1 MTACKSRHFHYK
13 PCDAFCQDADLD
25 YVLLIGTQAKKA
37 RISLNLPARLIRAQ
51 NTMTGNELR
60 SKYLQFFESKDS
72 LVIPSGSLIPSDPTT
87 LLTSAGMQPLV
98 PYFKGEEAP
107 PKSRLASCQKCCRA
121 DDIEQVG
128 VTWRHASFFEMLGNF
143 SFGDYFKREAIV
155 WGWEFLTKTL
165 GIDPAV
171 LWVSVYHEDLEAP
184 EIWRR
189 DVGLSDER
197 IYRFGKK
204 DNWWGPVGKS
214 GPCGP
219 DSEIFFDR
227 GAKYDTGDPE
237 LDRPG
242 GDGDRYGEIWNLV
255 FQQYNQQENGEL
267 LPLPAPGIDTG
278 MGLERT
284 AAILQGVDTIHHTDL
299 FAPIVNAIVHI
310 KNLPSTL
317 QEGGPETELP
327 FIITPYRLHPQNPT
341 TWPIRVIADHIR
353 AAVFLGAD
361 GIVPGNNGRDYMMR
375 RFIRRAFLM
384 GRNLGYRKPFLHRI
398 VPVIARSYGDIYPE
412 VSQSATNIAQLIKR
426 EEKRFESTLT
436 DGMDRLEYLMEGLEE
451 SREILPGDEAFRLYE
466 TYGFPLEL
474 TREILSKEGIGID
487 EEGYQRAAEAHSK
500 VSGAAVG
507 EYEKSIFGAAETRFL
522 GYETTRTE
530 AQLLEFQP
538 EGGNF
543 VVLLDQT
550 PFYAESGGQIGDQGE
565 IIGADFKARVLDT
578 KKNGKAWIHTVE
590 MLEGAP
596 KNGPVTAIVDVE
608 RRHAIE
614 RAHSA
619 THLLHAALRLHLG
632 DHVQQRGSLVAPDR
646 LRFDFVHNAPLSD
659 EENRLVEDTVNQEIL
674 RSLPV
679 EIEQKT
685 LAEAKAMGAMALFG
699 EKYGDIVRTVKMG
712 DFSLELCGGTHLPNT
727 SSTGLCRIISEGGVS
742 ANIRRIEAYTGTL
755 ALTHDRETQTRLRTA
770 AQILGT
776 QPDNIVGATEKMRA
790 RVKELERQLQQ
801 AQQKV
806 ASASAEDLLSGAV
819 EINGV
824 KLLATRAPQGLNT
837 DALRNLADQ
846 LAQKSNGVVVLGADN
861 DGKVLWAVKASPDAI
876 KAGAHAGNLVR
887 ELAKTTGGGGGGR
900 PDFAQAGGKDA
911 SKIDDALKQAAD
923 VLESQIK

>member
-1 MTACKSRHFHYK
+1 
-13 PCDAFCQDADLD
+13 
-25 YVLLIGTQAKKA
+25 
-37 RISLNLPARLIRAQ
+37 
-51 NTMTGNELR
+51 MTGNELR

-107 PKSRLASCQKCCRA
+107 PKTRLASCQKCCRA

-165 GIDPAV
+165 GIDPQV
-171 LWVSVYHEDLEAP
+171 LWVSVYHEDSEAP

-189 DVGLSDER
+189 DVGLADER

-227 GAKYDTGDPE
+227 GPKYDTGDPE

-299 FAPIVNAIVHI
+299 FAPITQAIVHA
-310 KNLPSTL
+310 KH
-317 QEGGPETELP
+317 EGDLP
-327 FIITPYRLHPQNPT
+327 FIASPLELHPEDPT

-353 AAVFLGAD
+353 AAVFMGAD

-384 GRNLGYRKPFLHRI
+384 GRKLGYNEPFLHRI
-398 VPVIARSYGDIYPE
+398 VPVIARGYGDIYPE
-412 VSQSATNIAQLIKR
+412 VAQRAHTVGDLIRR
-426 EEKRFESTLT
+426 EEERFDETIERGVGRLDDLIENAQKKGHKSVSGAEVFDLYQGQGFPRELT
-436 DGMDRLEYLMEGLEE
+436 AELLADANLTFDEE
-451 SREILPGDEAFRLYE
+451 S
-466 TYGFPLEL
+466 
-474 TREILSKEGIGID
+474 
-487 EEGYQRAAEAHSK
+487 YQRAAEAHSK
-500 VSGAAVG
+500 VSGSAVG
-507 EYEKSIFGAAETRFL
+507 EYEKSIFGAAETRFV
-522 GYETTRTE
+522 GYESTRCE
-530 AQLLEFQP
+530 AQLLAFQP
-538 EGGNF
+538 EGENF
-543 VVLLDQT
+543 LVLLDQT

-565 IIGADFKARVLDT
+565 IVGVDFKLHVLDT
-578 KKNGKAWIHTVE
+578 RKSGKAWIHTVE
-590 MLEGAP
+590 VVEGYL
-596 KNGPVTAIVDVE
+596 KSGPVTAIVDME

-646 LRFDFVHNAPLSD
+646 LRFDFVHNAPVSD
-659 EENRLVEDTVNQEIL
+659 EEIRLVEDTINQEIL
-674 RSLPV
+674 RSIPI
-679 EIEQKT
+679 EINHT
-685 LAEAKAMGAMALFG
+685 SLSEAKALGAMALFG
-699 EKYGDIVRTVKMG
+699 EKYGDVVRTVKMG
-712 DFSLELCGGTHLPNT
+712 DFSLELCGGTHLHST
-727 SSTGLCRIISEGGVS
+727 SAAGLCRIISEGGVS
-742 ANIRRIEAYTGTL
+742 ANIRRIEAYTGTM
-755 ALTHDRETQTRLRTA
+755 ALTHDRDTESRLRA
-770 AQILGT
+770 MAQILGT
-776 QPDNIVGATEKMRA
+776 QPDNVVNATEKMRS

-801 AQQKV
+801 AQQKMAA
-806 ASASAEDLLSGAV
+806 ASSDDLLAGAIEV
-819 EINGV
+819 KGV
-824 KLLATRAPQGLNT
+824 KLLATRAPQGLNA

-861 DGKVLWAVKASPDAI
+861 DGKVLWAVKAAPEAV

-887 ELAKTTGGGGGGR
+887 ELAKITGGGGGGR
-900 PDFAQAGGKDA
+900 PDFAQAGGKDT
-911 SKIDDALKQAAD
+911 SKIEDALKQATEF
-923 VLESQIK
+923 LSGQIN